1 MAQRRRTSIAVSAT
15 AVATGVLIAL
25 PTFSSGATVKPKLR
39 SFAPVTARQAQAP
52 DPRTQPPLHGTNPHG
67 QGTVAVIDV
76 NPNATRP
83 FSGDPTGRTDGEDV
97 VIGRSRGEQRADGT
111 YHGHITVAALFGNEI
126 IAGADT
132 GPGQQVDTGIAQDL
146 LDQLCAGTQI
156 CLSAVRV
163 QSNTTSTGSIN
174 RFSLASAT
182 VGNPQVPSL
191 SLGAA
196 TSEGNIATDANCQA
210 SRGASQ
216 VANVNAGGQVVASV
230 ATSASDSR
238 ACRGQAPTQTNTSRV
253 IQLGQAGLPV
263 PAPGCDNGT
272 PDVLTGIPG
281 LLPIVCNADD
291 SSATGGTQ
299 ASAPY
304 GVRDALDV
312 FVLAVGTTA
321 AAKLS
326 TASSESLAVAPAAA
340 PGTQPPADNNNPGP
354 GNNPGAGNNNAGN
367 NNAGNNNAGNNNAG
381 NNNAGNQGAGDDNAG
396 NQGAGDDGA
405 GNNATEC
412 VDGVDNDGDGVIDR
426 ADPGC
431 HTDGNPNNPASFDP
445 NDDSEANG
453 AANLSNAG
461 AGRLPFTGTDVVGLG
476 LAGAILLA
484 AGLALRGPARRRGL
498 GA

>member
-1 MAQRRRTSIAVSAT
+1 MGQGKRTSIAGSAL
-15 AVATGVLIAL
+15 AVAAGILIAM
-25 PTFSSGATVKPKLR
+25 PGFSSGETVKPKLR
-39 SFAPVTARQAQAP
+39 SFEPVQARQAQAP
-52 DPRTQPPLHGTNPHG
+52 DPTTTPPLHGTNPHG

-76 NPNATRP
+76 NPNSTRP
-83 FSGDPTGRTDGEDV
+83 FSADPTGRTDGEDV
-97 VIGRSRGEQRADGT
+97 VIGRARGEQRADGT

-163 QSNTTSTGSIN
+163 QSATTNTGSVN
-174 RFSLASAT
+174 RFSLASAAL
-182 VGNPQVPSL
+182 GNPQVPSL
-191 SLGAA
+191 SIGAA
-196 TSEGNIATDANCQA
+196 VSEGNIGADANCQA

-216 VANVNAGGQVVASV
+216 VANVTSAGQVTAAV

-272 PDVLTGIPG
+272 PDVMTGIPG

-312 FVLAVGTTA
+312 YVLAVGATA
-321 AAKLS
+321 AAKVS
-326 TASSESLAVAPAAA
+326 TSSSESLAVAPAAA
-340 PGTQPPADNNNPGP
+340 PPDGQGPGP
-354 GNNPGAGNNNAGN
+354 GPGRGRA
-367 NNAGNNNAGNNNAG
+367 
-381 NNNAGNQGAGDDNAG
+381 QMTTTP
-396 NQGAGDDGA
+396 
-405 GNNATEC
+405 AT
-412 VDGVDNDGDGVIDR
+412 
-426 ADPGC
+426 
-431 HTDGNPNNPASFDP
+431 
-445 NDDSEANG
+445 
-453 AANLSNAG
+453 
-461 AGRLPFTGTDVVGLG
+461 
-476 LAGAILLA
+476 
-484 AGLALRGPARRRGL
+484 RGPATTAPDPTTTAPATTERAPATPGPVLPARRTSAPTGCRSPAPTSSSWAWRERSCSPPAWRCAAPRGDARAAPDLRRLDGRSAHRL
-498 GA
+498 GRSAVACAQRGCR